1 MVIVAFVVIKF
12 LIDMSKQGSQV
23 AAEGGMRQKYRVL
36 IDHLMSGDPRIQII
50 REDRTAVLVGMSSV
64 GGSTTFDVVQTFG
77 SVTVKWNVN
86 SPLFGRHS
94 VEMSFP
100 ESMDQNEMAERLENK
115 IGAYQENV
123 FSRMS

>member
-36 IDHLMSGDPRIQII
+36 IDHLMSGDPRSSII
-50 REDRTAVLVGMSSV
+50 REDRTAVLVGMSSI

-77 SVTVKWNVN
+77 NVTVKWNVN
-86 SPLFGRHS
+86 SPLFGKHS

-100 ESMDQNEMAERLENK
+100 EGMDQNEMAERLENK
-115 IGAYQENV
+115 VGAYQENV
-123 FSRMS
+123 FSQMT